1 MEKRNSVSLGGDEV
15 RQPGLDLSSV
25 MPELEKAFAEITR
38 VVVGVLEERLR
49 AEIDSRIQ
57 AVTNEAAQTIH
68 ARIAMAMGQ
77 IQPVAIPI
85 NLLVQPSMP
94 WKEVAQMPAVLPVHS
109 SVDVQPVHVSVKETS
124 LASNA
129 PEAPVIQAQP
139 VPPVASPVEVDL
151 ASKHMPTEALP
162 GVSVLVPA
170 SVSPVAVVAKKKGL
184 KITVVGLKPGQ
195 AHMIKSEF
203 KFIQLSFVQANSGNS
218 SQLTALSKSN
228 DRVIFMTDFISH
240 KSVDVVRA
248 AHGAFLYISGG
259 MTVLREK
266 LQELMREYLG
276 AGRNLAASL

>member
-139 VPPVASPVEVDL
+139 VPPVAC
-151 ASKHMPTEALP
+151 
-162 GVSVLVPA
+162 GC
-170 SVSPVAVVAKKKGL
+170 GC
-184 KITVVGLKPGQ
+184 
-195 AHMIKSEF
+195 
-203 KFIQLSFVQANSGNS
+203 
-218 SQLTALSKSN
+218 
-228 DRVIFMTDFISH
+228 
-240 KSVDVVRA
+240 
-248 AHGAFLYISGG
+248 
-259 MTVLREK
+259 
-266 LQELMREYLG
+266 
-276 AGRNLAASL
+276 